1 MAENKN
7 NEILDEN
14 DEDNGIVMLT
24 DEEGVEHA
32 FQFIGEAE
40 LKGTKYYAFVP
51 VGEESDG
58 EFFEYT
64 ILKSVIEDGEEMLV
78 SIDDDEE
85 FDSAAD
91 YFDAFLNEEID
102 YDEEEEE

>member
-14 DEDNGIVMLT
+14 EEAEVVMLT
-24 DEEGVEHA
+24 DEEGNEHA
-32 FQFIGEAE
+32 FQLIGEAE

-51 VGEESDG
+51 VDVDADG

-64 ILKSVIEDGEEMLV
+64 ILKSVIENGEEMLV
-78 SIDDDEE
+78 SIDDDDE
-85 FDSAAD
+85 FDDAAD

-102 YDEEEEE
+102 YDEE